1 MWLLSV
7 RSVLVF
13 SDSTSKNIAGVSPLA
28 WHNLRQSHSIRCQT
42 MRPVLVAALC
52 FCLFVAVL
60 PCWGATAPSAKSL
73 QIYFIDVEG
82 GQATLVVSPSGES
95 LLIDTGW
102 PGYEGR
108 DADRIRA
115 AANQAGLKR
124 LDYVLI
130 THYHRDHVGGVP
142 QLVDGIKVGTFVDHG
157 PNLEDSEVT
166 RTDFAAYEK
175 AIAGHAHVVVKPGWG
190 LPIKGIEVHVV
201 SAAGDHITSPLPGAG
216 EANPYCGSEPAA
228 STDTTENARSV
239 GVLITYGQFHF
250 LDLGDLTKK
259 KEIELACPNNLLGK
273 VDLFLVTHHGAD
285 LSNSKALVWALHPR
299 VAVIDNGPRKG
310 SSPAAWQIVH
320 DSPGLEDLWQLH
332 YAEESD
338 KEHNVAED
346 RIANVKE
353 NCEGKSIKVTAQ
365 SDGAF
370 TITNSRNGVQ
380 KAYSKK

>member
-1 MWLLSV
+1 MRTVLTA
-7 RSVLVF
+7 VLV
-13 SDSTSKNIAGVSPLA
+13 
-28 WHNLRQSHSIRCQT
+28 
-42 MRPVLVAALC
+42 LC
-52 FCLFVAVL
+52 LCI
-60 PCWGATAPSAKSL
+60 GATSPCAAAASPKSL

-82 GQATLVVSPSGES
+82 GQATLVVTPLGES

-108 DADRIRA
+108 DADRILA
-115 AANQAGLKR
+115 AAHQAGVTQ

-166 RTDFAAYEK
+166 RTDYAAYEK

-190 LPIKGIEVHVV
+190 LPIKGLQVQVLA
-201 SAAGDHITSPLPGAG
+201 AAGDHITHPLPGAG
-216 EANPYCGSEPAA
+216 EANSYCGAEPAA
-228 STDTTENARSV
+228 AADATENARSV
-239 GVLITYGQFHF
+239 GVLITYGHFRF

-259 KEIELACPNNLLGK
+259 KELELACPNNMLGT

-285 LSNSKALVWALHPR
+285 LSNPKALVWALHPR
-299 VAVIDNGPRKG
+299 VAVFDNGPRKG
-310 SSPAAWQIVH
+310 ASPAAWQIVH

-338 KEHNVAED
+338 RDHNVAET

-353 NCEGKSIKVTAQ
+353 NCEGKYIKVAAEA
-365 SDGAF
+365 DGTF
-370 TITNSRNGVQ
+370 TVTNARTGEQ
-380 KAYSKK
+380 KSYAKK

>member
-1 MWLLSV
+1 M
-7 RSVLVF
+7 RSVW
-13 SDSTSKNIAGVSPLA
+13 I
-28 WHNLRQSHSIRCQT
+28 
-42 MRPVLVAALC
+42 
-52 FCLFVAVL
+52 AVL
-60 PCWGATAPSAKSL
+60 CACVFAVVLPNSTAAPAAKTL

-82 GQATLVVSPSGES
+82 GQATLVVTPAGQS

-108 DADRIRA
+108 DADRILA
-115 AANQAGLKR
+115 AAHKAGIKQ

-166 RTDFAAYEK
+166 RTDYAAYQK

-190 LPIKGIEVHVV
+190 LPIKGVDVRV
-201 SAAGDHITSPLPGAG
+201 LSAAGDHITKPLPNAG
-216 EANPYCGSEPAA
+216 EANPYCKGDPAEA
-228 STDTTENARSV
+228 EDTTENARSV
-239 GVLITYGQFHF
+239 GVLITYGKFRF

-259 KEIELACPNNLLGK
+259 KEMELVCPNNLLGTI
-273 VDLFLVTHHGAD
+273 DLFLVSHHGAD
-285 LSNSKALVWALHPR
+285 LSNSKPLVWALHPR

-310 SSPAAWQIVH
+310 ASPAAWQIVH

-332 YAEESD
+332 YAAESD
-338 KEHNVAED
+338 KDHNVAEE

-353 NCEGKSIKVTAQ
+353 NCEGKYIKVAAEA
-365 SDGAF
+365 DGAF
-370 TITNSRNGVQ
+370 TLTNERTGVE
-380 KAYSKK
+380 KVYSKQ